1 MRTLKIRPTQPQ
13 ADFHNLNCK
22 FPAFVGG
29 FGTGKSE
36 TLANQAIMDASHSS
50 SALIGIYEPSHDLLK
65 TVIIPRMEEK
75 LIDFGIPYKYNKTD
89 KTILTSSNQFGDF
102 IFRSMD
108 DPSKIVGYETY
119 RSHID
124 ELDTLKKDKAKDV
137 WIKVIG
143 RNRQKLPEFGNDTFN
158 RVSAYCTPEGFN
170 FMYDRWVLQKSANY
184 SLIQASTRSNP
195 FLPDDYV
202 ETIIDSYPAQLIDA
216 YLEGRFVNLTSGTV
230 YNSFDRAKN
239 GSSEQVEGNEH
250 LYIGLDFN
258 VGKMA
263 ASIFVRRGQ
272 EWHAVGE
279 LFDCLDTPDI
289 INAIKN
295 KYPNNKIT
303 VYPDSSG
310 KNRKTVGASE
320 TDISLLKD
328 SDFIVRAKKANP
340 LVKDRVN
347 CVNLAF
353 EQKNVF
359 VNVDNCPEIVRC
371 LEQQSYD
378 KNGQPDKAS
387 GNDHMN
393 DGVGYLISYELPINK
408 PFYGTM

>member
-75 LIDFGIPYKYNKTD
+75 LIDFGIHYKYNKTD

-108 DPSKIVGYETY
+108 DPTKIVGYETY

-170 FMYDRWVLQKSANY
+170 FMYDR
-184 SLIQASTRSNP
+184 
-195 FLPDDYV
+195 
-202 ETIIDSYPAQLIDA
+202 
-216 YLEGRFVNLTSGTV
+216 
-230 YNSFDRAKN
+230 
-239 GSSEQVEGNEH
+239 
-250 LYIGLDFN
+250 
-258 VGKMA
+258 
-263 ASIFVRRGQ
+263 
-272 EWHAVGE
+272 
-279 LFDCLDTPDI
+279 
-289 INAIKN
+289 
-295 KYPNNKIT
+295 
-303 VYPDSSG
+303 
-310 KNRKTVGASE
+310 
-320 TDISLLKD
+320 
-328 SDFIVRAKKANP
+328 
-340 LVKDRVN
+340 
-347 CVNLAF
+347 
-353 EQKNVF
+353 
-359 VNVDNCPEIVRC
+359 
-371 LEQQSYD
+371 
-378 KNGQPDKAS
+378 
-387 GNDHMN
+387 
-393 DGVGYLISYELPINK
+393 
-408 PFYGTM
+408 